1 MEEHFPPK
9 FTVLF
14 LTWPQ
19 FYDTDFAILYGPS
32 RMNVRGSTST
42 TPPLAPPSLFS
53 RNIGFQCWN
62 KKPGQ
67 NGQNRTITALSSTTL
82 LSFFFKLYFVRSIST
97 FSAPVLF
104 STKNVRKIEIAQV
117 KMAPTFYLS
126 FRVIRSLLKQNL
138 WEGITC
144 QLYFLKNIFDVLS
157 RQKKPRKRRLD
168 KTNFQWISLSWTANC
183 RRQTSMYKA
192 ITGFK
197 MLTKVGS
204 SSKTW

>member
-1 MEEHFPPK
+1 MKDLQFSFFGGKWLAMEEHFPPK

-117 KMAPTFYLS
+117 KMAPTFYTYHVVVCMMS
-126 FRVIRSLLKQNL
+126 GRIRGTRSCPK
-138 WEGITC
+138 W
-144 QLYFLKNIFDVLS
+144 
-157 RQKKPRKRRLD
+157 KKKR
-168 KTNFQWISLSWTANC
+168 NE
-183 RRQTSMYKA
+183 
-192 ITGFK
+192 
-197 MLTKVGS
+197 
-204 SSKTW
+204 